1 VLDTLVENATR
12 LCDAANGHLWR
23 RDGDAFRL
31 AASHGGSQGMF
42 DFFSHL
48 SPRPGRGS
56 TLGRILLEREPVHM
70 PDVLADPDYEFMEA
84 QQAYGFRSVLGVP
97 LLREGSPV
105 GAIVIWRTEVR
116 PFSERQIGLVATFA
130 DQAVIAIENARLLEE
145 LEQNAHE
152 LESASQHKSE
162 FLATMSHEL
171 RTPLNA
177 IISFSEILQEDVAD
191 AGDEQYAPD
200 LREINTAGK
209 YLLGLINDV
218 LDLSKVEAGR
228 MDLYLERFAVAELV
242 REVQA
247 VAQPLVEKNGN
258 RLGVELA
265 HDLGEMHADLTKV
278 RQCLLN
284 LLSNAAKFT
293 AQGTVTLRVGKSPLP
308 LSREFIT
315 FAVAD
320 TGIGMTQEQ
329 MGRLFQAFS
338 QADASTARQYGGTG
352 LGLALTRQ
360 FCQLLG
366 GVVTVASEPG
376 VGSTFTITLPASV
389 HVPPSPGPSAR
400 PLPAGEARMGST
412 LVLVVDDDPAA
423 RTVIE
428 RYLTGEGF
436 AVATASNGEEG
447 LRRARELRPDAITL
461 DVLMPGMDG
470 WAVLSALKADPEL
483 ADIPVVVVTILDDRN
498 LGYAL
503 GAAEFVSKPV
513 DRARLVA
520 VLERYRHAHERPA
533 VLVID
538 DDASARASLRRTL
551 ATSWEVIEAAN
562 GREALDRLTERE
574 FGVILLDLIM
584 PEMDGFE
591 FLAELRRE
599 DAGRAIP
606 VVVIT
611 AKDLSA
617 DDRQRL
623 SGSVERILQKG
634 AYRREELLQQVRDM
648 VAAGVQRGS
657 VAPTTEVGA

>member
-1 VLDTLVENATR
+1 
-12 LCDAANGHLWR
+12 
-23 RDGDAFRL
+23 
-31 AASHGGSQGMF
+31 
-42 DFFSHL
+42 
-48 SPRPGRGS
+48 
-56 TLGRILLEREPVHM
+56 
-70 PDVLADPDYEFMEA
+70 
-84 QQAYGFRSVLGVP
+84 
-97 LLREGSPV
+97 
-105 GAIVIWRTEVR
+105 
-116 PFSERQIGLVATFA
+116 
-130 DQAVIAIENARLLEE
+130 
-145 LEQNAHE
+145 
-152 LESASQHKSE
+152 
-162 FLATMSHEL
+162 
-171 RTPLNA
+171 
-177 IISFSEILQEDVAD
+177 
-191 AGDEQYAPD
+191 
-200 LREINTAGK
+200 
-209 YLLGLINDV
+209 
-218 LDLSKVEAGR
+218 
-228 MDLYLERFAVAELV
+228 
-242 REVQA
+242 
-247 VAQPLVEKNGN
+247 
-258 RLGVELA
+258 
-265 HDLGEMHADLTKV
+265 
-278 RQCLLN
+278 
-284 LLSNAAKFT
+284 
-293 AQGTVTLRVGKSPLP
+293 
-308 LSREFIT
+308 
-315 FAVAD
+315 
-320 TGIGMTQEQ
+320 
-329 MGRLFQAFS
+329 
-338 QADASTARQYGGTG
+338 
-352 LGLALTRQ
+352 
-360 FCQLLG
+360 
-366 GVVTVASEPG
+366 
-376 VGSTFTITLPASV
+376 
-389 HVPPSPGPSAR
+389 
-400 PLPAGEARMGST
+400 MGST